1 MTQTLLWIGLG
12 NIGRG
17 MCKNIAE
24 KSKLDKPLLIYNR
37 TTKRAT
43 ELSQS
48 LHAGK
53 TQVVE
58 ALGDAIAQADIIFTC
73 VANDQAVEEIF
84 ATASQQKLEG
94 KVFVECSTI
103 APGASEAA
111 AKAVL
116 DKGAEFI
123 CAPVFGAPAMVAAGN
138 ATLVLAG
145 PKASIEKIRPYI
157 DAMAAREINMADE
170 PYHKASTLKVLGNT
184 VILGMV
190 EQLAETYVAAEK
202 SGLGTGYVKQFV
214 DAMFGG
220 SPYPAYSVRMLEGDY
235 YKREEPLFA
244 VDLAR
249 KDAGHAMAIAKAAG
263 TRLPNIENADRHL
276 QIVKEH
282 VGPSGDMAG
291 IYGALPAGA
300 LRRQLHPQLTSRTS
314 YLAQP
319 SQRRQKQSTKQHDDI
334 NAKPD
339 IPAHPPKSPPLPNQ
353 AAKMAQG
360 YSIFVGLVI
369 VVAMGAGAWFLSPKG
384 DTQIIWRSSLLL
396 ALACCYLMWAITFLA
411 QLHPLIE
418 PKRSNLRESAVHH

>member
-1 MTQTLLWIGLG
+1 MAQTLLWIGLG

-48 LHAGK
+48 LPSGK
-53 TQVVE
+53 TQVVKS
-58 ALGDAIAQADIIFTC
+58 LGDAIAQADIIFTC
-73 VANDQAVEEIF
+73 VANDQAVKEIF

-263 TRLPNIENADRHL
+263 TRLPNIENADKHL

-291 IYGALPAGA
+291 IYGAVRKEAG
-300 LRRQLHPQLTSRTS
+300 LKTS

-319 SQRRQKQSTKQHDDI
+319 SQRRRQKQSTKQHDDI
-334 NAKPD
+334 NAKSD
-339 IPAHPPKSPPLPNQ
+339 IPAHPPKLHPIQNR
-353 AAKMAQG
+353 ATKMAQG

>member
-1 MTQTLLWIGLG
+1 MAQTLLWIGLG

-48 LHAGK
+48 LPAGK

-291 IYGALPAGA
+291 IYGAVRKEAG
-300 LRRQLHPQLTSRTS
+300 LKYENDS
-314 YLAQP
+314 
-319 SQRRQKQSTKQHDDI
+319 
-334 NAKPD
+334 
-339 IPAHPPKSPPLPNQ
+339 
-353 AAKMAQG
+353 
-360 YSIFVGLVI
+360 
-369 VVAMGAGAWFLSPKG
+369 
-384 DTQIIWRSSLLL
+384 
-396 ALACCYLMWAITFLA
+396 
-411 QLHPLIE
+411 
-418 PKRSNLRESAVHH
+418 